1 VTAKLLYVARGV
13 AVSHEFVRR
22 EERDLGSAE
31 VLAPAGVGTGVYV
44 CDEQYLKV
52 RGREMFRHAVVDA
65 AATVIAE
72 AVRPDKEEATIAAFW
87 TRAFEG
93 RPLTAIVTDM
103 DKKYEPAL
111 DAVVRARFPVLQ
123 MGAPRPVLHQFC
135 TFHAQRWF
143 AHECREAEA
152 SARRKEGGRKTSYDV
167 ERSLLRLAFCLD
179 RPKQV
184 AVVRSSLPADHGPW
198 VDRLLA
204 RIAAHEITPREA
216 SRDVLAFLWRGRWA
230 FARRVVKVLE
240 SYRAKW
246 DDLTHFYDHPE
257 IPRTSNAAEGLF
269 SRTNPERVKRR
280 FRTAAGITAHLSAKY
295 AARRTIQALLAEQKS
310 LTM

>member
-1 VTAKLLYVARGV
+1 MARGV

-22 EERDLGSAE
+22 EERDLGRAE

-44 CDEQYLKV
+44 CDEQHLKV

-65 AATVIAE
+65 AGTVIAE

-93 RPLTAIVTDM
+93 RPLVAVVTDL
-103 DKKYEPAL
+103 DRKYEPAL
-111 DAVVRARFPVLQ
+111 DAVVRERFPLRQV
-123 MGAPRPVLHQFC
+123 GAPRPVLHQYC
-135 TFHAQRWF
+135 TFHAYRYF
-143 AHECREAEA
+143 SRECREAERTA
-152 SARRKEGGRKTSYDV
+152 KRQDGRKRSYDV
-167 ERSLLRLAFCLD
+167 ERALLRLCFCLD
-179 RPKQV
+179 RPEAV
-184 AVVRSSLPADHGPW
+184 AAVRERLPADHGPW

-204 RIAAHEITPREA
+204 RIAAHEITPRQA
-216 SRDVLAFLWRGRWA
+216 SRDVFAFLWRGRWA

-246 DDLTHFYDHPE
+246 EDLTHFYDHPE

-280 FRTAAGITAHLSAKY
+280 FRSAAGITAHLSAKY